1 MNQVSELAFFS
12 QLVGAGSL
20 AATAR
25 ELNLTPPAVTKRL
38 AQLEKRLGVRLLN
51 RTTRSISLTAEGE
64 TYLVNAKRIF
74 EEIEEMECQVSSSR
88 AEPKGLLRVNA
99 PLGFGRTHVGPAISS
114 FAKRYPEVE
123 VQLHLSDRPI
133 NLPDDAIDVAI
144 RFGEL
149 PDSRLIARKIATN
162 RRRLCATPGYLDTFG
177 RPEAPRD
184 LMNHNCIV
192 LRQNDAAFG
201 TWRLSRGKQIES
213 IKIRGSL
220 STNDGEVALNW
231 ALEGHGIL
239 MRAEWNLADHLRSGR
254 LEEVLEDY
262 ETPPADIYAV
272 YLERLNLSAKVSF
285 FVEHL
290 RDFFKSKADQQ
301 ANSLAAWTGSDIS

>member
-1 MNQVSELAFFS
+1 MSPVSELAFFI
-12 QLVGAGSL
+12 QLVRLGSL

-25 ELNLTPPAVTKRL
+25 ELNLTPPAVSKRL
-38 AQLEKRLGVRLLN
+38 AQLEQRLGVRLLN

-64 TYLVNAKRIF
+64 LYLVNAQRILG
-74 EEIEEMECQVSSSR
+74 EIEEMERQVSSSR

-114 FAKRYPEVE
+114 FVQRHPEVE
-123 VQLHLSDRPI
+123 VQLQLTDRPI

-144 RFGEL
+144 RFGDL
-149 PDSRLIARKIATN
+149 PDSRLIARKIASN
-162 RRRLCATPGYLDTFG
+162 RRRLCASPGYLQRCG
-177 RPEAPRD
+177 VPETPRD
-184 LMNHNCIV
+184 LAGHACIV

-201 TWRLSRGKQIES
+201 SWRLSKGKQAES
-213 IKIRGSL
+213 VKVHGGL

-239 MRAEWNLADHLRSGR
+239 MRAEWNMARYLRSGE
-254 LEEVLEDY
+254 LVEVLGDY

-285 FVEHL
+285 FIEHL
-290 RDFFKSKADQQ
+290 REFFQRE
-301 ANSLAAWTGSDIS
+301 AWK

>member
-1 MNQVSELAFFS
+1 MNPVSELAFFT
-12 QLVGAGSL
+12 QLVRVGSL

-25 ELNLTPPAVTKRL
+25 ELNLTPPAVSKRL
-38 AQLEKRLGVRLLN
+38 AQLEQRLGVRLLN

-64 TYLVNAKRIF
+64 TYLVNARRILA
-74 EEIEEMECQVSSSR
+74 EIEELERQVSSSR

-99 PLGFGRTHVGPAISS
+99 PLGFGRTHVAPAIAA
-114 FAKRYPEVE
+114 FARSHPQVE
-123 VQLHLSDRPI
+123 VQLHLTDRPI

-149 PDSRLIARKIATN
+149 PDSRLIARKIAAN
-162 RRRLCATPGYLDTFG
+162 RRRLCASPEYLERFGTPQV
-177 RPEAPRD
+177 PKD
-184 LMNHNCIV
+184 LAQHDCIV

-201 TWRLSRGKQIES
+201 LWRLSRGKQSEAV
-213 IKIRGSL
+213 KVHGRL

-231 ALEGHGIL
+231 ALEGQGIL
-239 MRAEWNLADHLRSGR
+239 MRAEWNLAQHLASGR
-254 LEEVLEDY
+254 LVEVLEEY

-290 RDFFKSKADQQ
+290 REYFRQGAREG
-301 ANSLAAWTGSDIS
+301 L

>member
-1 MNQVSELAFFS
+1 MNQVSELAFFT
-12 QLVGAGSL
+12 QLIRLGSL

-25 ELNLTPPAVTKRL
+25 ELNLTPPAVSKRL
-38 AQLEKRLGVRLLN
+38 AQMEQRLGVRLLN

-64 TYLVNAKRIF
+64 LYLINARRILG
-74 EEIEEMECQVSSSR
+74 EIEEMERQVSSSR

-99 PLGFGRTHVGPAISS
+99 PLGFGRTHVCPVISS
-114 FAKRYPEVE
+114 FVRRYPEVE
-123 VQLHLSDRPI
+123 VQLHLTDRPI

-149 PDSRLIARKIATN
+149 PDSRLIARKIAAN
-162 RRRLCATPGYLDTFG
+162 RRLLCAAPSYLEAFGQPETPK
-177 RPEAPRD
+177 D
-184 LMNHNCIV
+184 LMQHNCIV

-201 TWRLSRGKQIES
+201 IWRLSRGKQTES
-213 IKIRGSL
+213 VKVRGSL

-231 ALEGHGIL
+231 ALDGHGIL
-239 MRAEWNLADHLRSGR
+239 MRAEWNLASHLSSGR
-254 LEEVLEDY
+254 LVEVLSDY

-285 FVEHL
+285 FIKHL
-290 RDFFKSKADQQ
+290 REFFRRNTDGFYPSV
-301 ANSLAAWTGSDIS
+301 

>member
-1 MNQVSELAFFS
+1 MNQVSELAFFA
-12 QLVGAGSL
+12 QLIKMGSL

-25 ELNLTPPAVTKRL
+25 ELNLTPPAVSKRL
-38 AQLEKRLGVRLLN
+38 AHLEQRLGVRLLN

-64 TYLVNAKRIF
+64 LYLINAQRILG
-74 EEIEEMECQVSSSR
+74 EIEEMERQVSSSR

-114 FAKRYPEVE
+114 FLRRYPEVE

-144 RFGEL
+144 HFGEL
-149 PDSRLIARKIATN
+149 PDSRLIARKIASN
-162 RRRLCATPGYLDTFG
+162 RRRLCAAPAYLEAFG
-177 RPEAPRD
+177 CPEMPKD
-184 LMNHNCIV
+184 LMQHNCIV

-201 TWRLSRGKQIES
+201 IWRLSRGKQTES
-213 IKIRGSL
+213 VKVRGSL

-231 ALEGHGIL
+231 ALDGHGIL
-239 MRAEWNLADHLRSGR
+239 MRAEWNLANHLRAGR
-254 LEEVLEDY
+254 LVEVLGDY

-285 FVEHL
+285 FIEHL
-290 RDFFKSKADQQ
+290 RDFFRRNADGPGD
-301 ANSLAAWTGSDIS
+301 SLSAWQ